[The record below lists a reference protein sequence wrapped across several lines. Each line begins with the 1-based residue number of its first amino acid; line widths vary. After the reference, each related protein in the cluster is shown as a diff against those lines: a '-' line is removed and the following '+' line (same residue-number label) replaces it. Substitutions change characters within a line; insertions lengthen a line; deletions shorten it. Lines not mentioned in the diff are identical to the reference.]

1 MRRKST
7 FDDRLESLLDEA
19 TPEQLRRIVDLAG
32 FALRRDQ
39 RNTPSTHDGG
49 DKDQGR
55 GPAEVGGK
63 TRRRQSPGTT
73 REIPHAP
80 TPGQESE
87 TK

>member
-39 RNTPSTHDGG
+39 RNTGLAVLQADPVW
-49 DKDQGR
+49 
-55 GPAEVGGK
+55 GPWLAANA
-63 TRRRQSPGTT
+63 GTT

>member
-1 MRRKST
+1 MRRKPS

-39 RNTPSTHDGG
+39 RNIGADAVQELFVQLKKTA
-49 DKDQGR
+49 Q
-55 GPAEVGGK
+55 

-80 TPGQESE
+80 TPGPESE
-87 TK
+87 TA